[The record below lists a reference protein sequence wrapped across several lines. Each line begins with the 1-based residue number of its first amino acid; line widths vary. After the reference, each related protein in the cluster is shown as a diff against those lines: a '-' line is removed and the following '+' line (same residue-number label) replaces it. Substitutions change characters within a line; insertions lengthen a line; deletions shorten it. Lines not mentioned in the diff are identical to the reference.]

1 MGWHDGN
8 DGEGAF
14 CAMGGASGRQQM
26 GKAVCWGQKPFLGDG
41 KRCRRSQGG
50 TEEGA
55 TVGVPGEGVMGV
67 RGMVRWDREMGK
79 RALWWQRGNR
89 SA

>member
-14 CAMGGASGRQQM
+14 CAMGKASGRQQM
-26 GKAVCWGQKPFLGDG
+26 GKGVCRGQKHFLGDG
-41 KRCRRSQGG
+41 KCCRRSQGG

-55 TVGVPGEGVMGV
+55 TVGEPGKGRMGV
-67 RGMVRWDREMGK
+67 REMVRWEREMGK
-79 RALWWQRGNR
+79 RALWRQQWDN
-89 SA
+89 SV